1 MYEVDQSGCDCC
13 TGVTV
18 ETPVRITNIPGL
30 PAIAYR
36 AGTYTQFKASM
47 QTRLSD
53 SDLPGLQVL
62 QTRQGDD
69 FTIALLDAWAMIG
82 DVLTFYQERIAN
94 ESYKRTATERASL
107 LELAR
112 LVKYNLQPGV
122 AAATYL
128 VFTLDETPGSPGQ
141 AIINTGT
148 QAKSLPNP
156 GEKPQTFE
164 TAGSIVAYA
173 RWNAIRPVLTQTQ
186 LISPSTQDILLQ
198 GTALNLKTGDA
209 ILIVDS
215 AAQYEALHRVQSVQV
230 DAKAQQTHVFFEGS
244 QSALAGQPFA
254 NPQLFVLRT
263 KASLFGYNAPAWNL
277 MPPVVQGNYTKGKT
291 LPHGQSDWTDWPFT
305 PQDSKTVDLDRVY
318 SQILKNTWVVIEQAG
333 GEPQFALI
341 SQVQEV
347 TDANY
352 GLSLKVTRLLL
363 DRSINQPQHLS
374 DLRQVT
380 VYAQAE
386 PLTLAD
392 IPATA
397 PITGNQIIVNGA
409 YNDLGGGRL
418 MVVTGQ
424 PVDKTK
430 PPTSEFVTL
439 HHVEPPNAGNYTIL
453 HLEGDGL
460 SNSYDP
466 TTVTINANV
475 VPATQGESVNNEIL
489 GSGDATQT
497 FQSFTLRQ
505 FPLTYVQAPTQ
516 EGRAS
521 TLSVSVDGIQWH
533 EVDTFYGHGAYER
546 IFVTHIG
553 DDQKVTIQFGDGS
566 TGARLPTGEDNVVA
580 SYRTGAGTQGLVKPG
595 QISLL
600 KTLPLGVKGVRNP
613 LAPTGAVDPD
623 TIDDA
628 RRNADNTVQTLG
640 RIVSVDDYESF
651 ANSYAAVAK
660 ARATL
665 IWNNQARAVYI
676 TIAGPATP
684 DYTAGTPIEQGSG
697 IYNKIYSG
705 MRRASDPTVPFF
717 LLSYTTTFFRLAA
730 QVKVQPDYDPQGVL
744 QAVEQAIRSAFSFDA
759 RTFSQPVYLKEVIAV
774 TQPIPG
780 VVTIHVYAFYRTGQ
794 RPDPYPG
801 PDNYLDEN
809 MSLTAAPPQPQT
821 GGSITP
827 AELLL
832 IDPKQ
837 PFDTLEEMP

>member
-1 MYEVDQSGCDCC
+1 MYEVDQSGCNCC

-18 ETPVRITNIPGL
+18 ETPVRITNVPGL

-53 SDLPGLQVL
+53 SDLPGLKVL
-62 QTRQGDD
+62 RTRQGDD
-69 FTIALLDAWAMIG
+69 FTIALLDAWAMVG
-82 DVLTFYQERIAN
+82 DVLPFYQERIAN

-148 QAKSLPNP
+148 QAQSLPNP

-215 AAQYEALHRVQSVQV
+215 AAQYQA
-230 DAKAQQTHVFFEGS
+230 
-244 QSALAGQPFA
+244 
-254 NPQLFVLRT
+254 
-263 KASLFGYNAPAWNL
+263 LFGYNAPAWNL

-318 SQILKNTWVVIEQAG
+318 SQILNNTWVVIEQAG
-333 GEPQFALI
+333 GKPQFALI
-341 SQVQEV
+341 PQVQEV

-409 YNDLGGGRL
+409 YNELGGGRL

-439 HHVEPPNAGNYTIL
+439 HQAESPNAGNYTIL

-521 TLSVSVDGIQWH
+521 TLSVSVDGIQGH
-533 EVDTFYGHGAYER
+533 EGDTFYGHGAYER

-566 TGARLPTGEDNVVA
+566 TGARLPTREDNVVA

-676 TIAGPATP
+676 TIAGPAPP
-684 DYTAGTPIEQGSG
+684 DYTAGTPLEQGSG

-705 MRRASDPTVPFF
+705 IRRASDPTVPFF
-717 LLSYTTTFFRLAA
+717 LLPYTTRLFRLAA
-730 QVKVQPDYDPQGVL
+730 QVKVQPDHDPQGVL
-744 QAVEQAIRSAFSFDA
+744 QAVEQAIRSAFSFNA

-780 VVTIHVYAFYRTGQ
+780 VVTIHVYAFHRADQ
-794 RPDPYPG
+794 PPVPYPG

-821 GGSITP
+821 GGGLSP
-827 AELLL
+827 AELPLL
-832 IDPKQ
+832 DPKQ
-837 PFDTLEEMP
+837 ALHPLHQMP